1 MVALPKNII
10 TTKSN
15 DVMAFLYNLAIY
27 GYYFLILIA
36 SLFNKKARQWIA
48 GRKNL
53 FNNIKTAIGKE
64 QNIIWFHSASLGEFE
79 QGRPVIESFRDKFPK
94 HKILLTFFSPSGFEI
109 RKNYT
114 SADYIFY
121 LPVDTRKN
129 AKKFIKIIKPKLAF
143 FIKYDFWYNYIDA
156 LSKADI
162 PIFFISAIFRKE
174 QHFFK
179 WYGVWF
185 RKNLNKIS
193 YFFVQNNESENL
205 LNSIG
210 IKNVLV
216 SGDTRFDRVFALA
229 QQKKPFPL
237 IEQFKQNSEI
247 FLAGSTWP
255 SDEELILDLIKSNF
269 HDLKFIIA
277 PHETHKERIDSLVKN
292 INTKVLRYS
301 EATIKNINEADIL
314 IIDSVGI
321 LAHLYQYA
329 TIAYIG
335 GGFGV
340 DIHNIQEPVTFGKP
354 VIFGPKYHKFQEA
367 RDLVELGG
375 AFSISSISDLKKITI
390 KLLKNQSYYLE
401 CSEICKNY
409 ILEKTGSTNKIINK
423 INKFY
428 EYKNN

>member
-1 MVALPKNII
+1 
-10 TTKSN
+10 
-15 DVMAFLYNLAIY
+15 MAFLYNLAIY

-53 FNNIKTAIGKE
+53 FNHIKTAIGKE
-64 QNIIWFHSASLGEFE
+64 QNIVWFHSASLGEFE
-79 QGRPVIESFRDKFPK
+79 QGRPVIESFREKFPK
-94 HKILLTFFSPSGFEI
+94 YKILLTFFSPSGFEI

-121 LPVDTRKN
+121 LPIDTRKN
-129 AKKFIKIIKPKLAF
+129 ANKFIKIIKPKLAF
-143 FIKYDFWYNYIDA
+143 FIKYDFWYNYINA
-156 LSKADI
+156 LSKANI

-174 QHFFK
+174 QYFFK

-229 QQKKPFPL
+229 QQKKPFPS
-237 IEQFKQNSEI
+237 IEQFKQNSEV

-255 SDEELILDLIKSNF
+255 PDEELILDLIKNNL

-277 PHETHKERIDSLVKN
+277 PHETHKERIDSLIKN
-292 INTKVLRYS
+292 INAKVLKYS
-301 EATIKNINEADIL
+301 EATDKNINEADIL

-367 RDLVELGG
+367 RDLVKLGG
-375 AFSISSISDLKKITI
+375 AFSISSINDLIKITN
-390 KLLKNQSYYLE
+390 KLLKNRSYYLE

-409 ILEKTGSTNKIINK
+409 ILEKTGAT
-423 INKFY
+423 
-428 EYKNN
+428 E